1 MTETVAGPFGVGFI
15 GLGNIGGPMARRLR
29 DWPGGLTVLDVR
41 PEAMERFVA
50 RGARAATSPA
60 DVARHAKVISVMVL
74 DDDQVRDVIA
84 GPDGIFSGA
93 QPGAVVAIHSTISAD
108 TAVELAARGEPLG
121 VAVVD
126 APVSGG
132 SMGAHDGNLA
142 VMVGGTDDAV
152 EQCRGPFGAWAG
164 LIAHLGPVGAGT
176 KAKLARNLLH
186 FTTFTAVGEAL
197 RLAEAAGI
205 DLAKLGEVVRHSDRV
220 TGGPGAIM
228 LRDTTAPLSRDDGLF
243 DIFTHTCNL
252 GEKDLHHALELGA
265 ELGVD
270 LPLATLATTRLAA
283 ALGVPHTGSDRSDS
297 TDAHHR
303 SRSSETSETEH
314 S

>member
-1 MTETVAGPFGVGFI
+1 MSEAADDIFGVGFI

-29 DWPGGLTVLDVR
+29 DWSGGLTVLDVR

-50 RGARAATSPA
+50 KGARAATSPA
-60 DVARHAKVISVMVL
+60 DVARHARVISVMVL
-74 DDDQVRDVIA
+74 DDAQVRDVVA
-84 GPDGIFSGA
+84 GPDGIFSAA

-108 TAVELAARGEPLG
+108 TAVELAAEGEPLG

-132 SMGAHDGNLA
+132 SMGAHNGELA
-142 VMVGGTDDAV
+142 VMMGGTDEAV
-152 EQCRGPFGAWAG
+152 ELCREPFGAWAG

-176 KAKLARNLLH
+176 KTKLARNLLH

-205 DLAKLGEVVRHSDRV
+205 DLEKLGEVVRHSDRV

-228 LRDTTAPLSRDDGLF
+228 LRGTTAPLSPDDGLF
-243 DIFTHTCNL
+243 DIFTHTRNL
-252 GEKDLHHALELGA
+252 GEKDLRHALDLGA

-270 LPLATLATTRLAA
+270 LPLAMLATTRLAA
-283 ALGVPHTGSDRSDS
+283 ALGVPHADADGSEP
-297 TDAHHR
+297 TDAHDR
-303 SRSSETSETEH
+303 PGSPDTSETEQ

>member
-1 MTETVAGPFGVGFI
+1 MSDAGDDSFGVGFI
-15 GLGNIGGPMARRLR
+15 GLGNIGGQMARRLR

-41 PEAMERFVA
+41 LEAMERLVA
-50 RGARAATSPA
+50 KGAQAATSPA
-60 DVARHAKVISVMVL
+60 DMARHARVISVMVL
-74 DDDQVRDVIA
+74 DDAQVRDVVA
-84 GPDGIFSGA
+84 GPDGIFSVA
-93 QPGAVVAIHSTISAD
+93 PPGAVVAIHSTISAD
-108 TAVELAARGEPLG
+108 TAVELAALGEPLG
-121 VAVVD
+121 IAVVD

-142 VMVGGTDDAV
+142 VMIGGTDAAV
-152 EQCRGPFGAWAG
+152 AQCRGPFGAWAG

-205 DLAKLGEVVRHSDRV
+205 DLVQLGEVVRHSDRV

-228 LRDTTAPLSRDDGLF
+228 LRDTTTPLSPDDGLF
-243 DIFTHTCNL
+243 DIFTHTRNL

-265 ELGVD
+265 ALGVD

-283 ALGVPHTGSDRSDS
+283 ALGVPHTDTDRSDP
-297 TDAHHR
+297 TGAHHR
-303 SRSSETSETEH
+303 SGSPDTAETEQP
-314 S
+314 